1 MRKIVKKKGLEKLVF
16 PATRQ
21 GVKTKTNPLP
31 SRSQYSVLRQICN
44 LIPAY
49 LVPKLANETGV
60 DKKARTFSPWSHL
73 VSLIY
78 AQLTHAIGL
87 NDICDALRLHN
98 GLLVTLR
105 GATPP
110 SRNNLSHSNKE
121 RDASLAEKIF
131 WSVLGHLQTL
141 RPDFARGNR
150 GKGVARRF
158 RRVIHVVDSTTI
170 QLVASC
176 MDWAKHRRRK
186 AAAKCHLRLDLHSFL
201 PRFAIIDTAKENDA
215 KRSRELCAGIRP
227 GEIVVFDKAYLDFAH
242 LFDLLK
248 RGVFW
253 VTRAKDNMVYEVLHA
268 LPVSG
273 RILRDEIIALSNA
286 TAQADYPELM
296 RRITALVEI
305 DGVEQEMVFLT
316 NNMEWSPAS
325 VADLYRCR
333 WSIEAFFKQI
343 KQTLQLADFL
353 GHSANAVRWQTW
365 TALLVYVLLRFLA
378 FVNGWQHSFTRIF
391 TLLRS
396 ALWRR
401 WDLTSLLQCYGTAS
415 GSFHF
420 IATPQQPCFNGF

>member
-1 MRKIVKKKGLEKLVF
+1 M
-16 PATRQ
+16 
-21 GVKTKTNPLP
+21 KTTNKPN
-31 SRSQYSVLRQICN
+31 RSQFAVMRQICD
-44 LIPAY
+44 LIPPY
-49 LVPKLANETGV
+49 LVPKLAKETGV

-87 NDICDALRLHN
+87 NDICDGLRLQN

-105 GATPP
+105 AATPA
-110 SRNNLSHSNKE
+110 SRNNLSHAHKE

-141 RPDFARGNR
+141 QPGFARGNR

-186 AAAKCHLRLDLHSFL
+186 AAAKCHLRLDLRSFL
-201 PRFAIIDTAKENDA
+201 PLFAIIDTARENDG
-215 KRSRELCAGIRP
+215 KRSRELCAGIRS

-242 LFDLLK
+242 LFDLLQ

-253 VTRAKDNMVYEVLHA
+253 VTRAKDNMAYQVIA
-268 LPVSG
+268 NLPVSG
-273 RILRDEIIALSNA
+273 HKILSDELIMLSTPVA
-286 TAQADYPELM
+286 AKDYPEML
-296 RRITALVEI
+296 RRITALVVI
-305 DGVEQEMVFLT
+305 HGVEQEMVFLT

-353 GHSANAVRWQTW
+353 GHSANAVRWQIW
-365 TALLVYVLLRFLA
+365 TALSVYVLLRFLA
-378 FVNGWQHSFTRIF
+378 FANGWNHSFARIF

-401 WDLTSLLQCYGTAS
+401 WDLSSLL
-415 GSFHF
+415 
-420 IATPQQPCFNGF
+420 

>member
-1 MRKIVKKKGLEKLVF
+1 MKN
-16 PATRQ
+16 AT
-21 GVKTKTNPLP
+21 TP
-31 SRSQYSVLRQICN
+31 SRSQFSVLRQICN
-44 LIPAY
+44 FIPSY
-49 LVPKLANETGV
+49 LVPKLARETGV

-73 VSLIY
+73 VSLLY

-87 NDICDALRLHN
+87 NDVCDGLRLHS
-98 GLLVTLR
+98 GLLITLR

-110 SRNNLSHSNKE
+110 SRNNLSHANKG

-131 WSVLGHLQTL
+131 WSVLGHLQSL
-141 RPDFARGNR
+141 QPGFARGNR

-158 RRVIHVVDSTTI
+158 RRAIHVVDSTTI

-176 MDWAKHRRRK
+176 MDWAKHRCRK

-201 PRFAIIDTAKENDA
+201 PRFAIIDTARENDA
-215 KRSRELCAGIRP
+215 KRSRELCAGIRA
-227 GEIVVFDKAYLDFAH
+227 GEIVVFDKAYVDFAH
-242 LFDLLK
+242 LFDLLQ

-253 VTRAKDNMVYEVLHA
+253 VTRAKENIACDVVAA
-268 LPVSG
+268 LPVAG
-273 RILRDEIIALSNA
+273 RILRDELIAMRNPSAL
-286 TAQADYPELM
+286 ADYPELM

-305 DGVEQEMVFLT
+305 DGREQELVFLT

-325 VADLYRCR
+325 VADLYRNR

-353 GHSANAVRWQTW
+353 GHSANAVRWQVW

-378 FVNGWQHSFTRIF
+378 FVHGWNHSFTRLF
-391 TLLRS
+391 TLMRS

-401 WDLTSLLQCYGTAS
+401 WDLPSLLESYGTAP
-415 GSFHF
+415 GDFRF
-420 IATPQQPCFNGF
+420 ISTPQQPCFNGF

>member
-1 MRKIVKKKGLEKLVF
+1 MKK
-16 PATRQ
+16 T
-21 GVKTKTNPLP
+21 TTLP
-31 SRSQYSVLRQICN
+31 SRSQFAVLRQICN

-49 LVPKLANETGV
+49 LVPKLAKETGV

-87 NDICDALRLHN
+87 NDICDGLRLHSS
-98 GLLVTLR
+98 LLVTLR
-105 GATPP
+105 AATPP

-141 RPDFARGNR
+141 QPGFARGNR

-201 PRFAIIDTAKENDA
+201 PRFAIIDTARENDA

-242 LFDLLK
+242 LFDLLQ

-253 VTRAKDNMVYEVLHA
+253 VTRAKDNMVCEVIDS
-268 LPVSG
+268 LPVAG
-273 RILRDEIIALSNA
+273 RILRDEIISLRHA
-286 TAQADYPELM
+286 TAFEHYPELM

-305 DGVEQEMVFLT
+305 DGREQELVFLT
-316 NNMEWSPAS
+316 NNLQWSAAS

-353 GHSANAVRWQTW
+353 GHSANAVRWQIW
-365 TALLVYVLLRFLA
+365 TALLVYVLLRFQA
-378 FVNGWQHSFTRIF
+378 FLHNWNHSFIRLF
-391 TLLRS
+391 TLLRC

-401 WDLTSLLQCYGTAS
+401 WDLASLLQSYGTAS
-415 GSFHF
+415 GSFRF
-420 IATPQQPCFNGF
+420 IATPQQPSFKGF

>member
-1 MRKIVKKKGLEKLVF
+1 MNKK
-16 PATRQ
+16 T
-21 GVKTKTNPLP
+21 LP
-31 SRSQYSVLRQICN
+31 SRSQFAVLRQICN

-49 LVPKLANETGV
+49 LVPKLAKETGV
-60 DKKARTFSPWSHL
+60 DKKAHTFSPWSHL

-87 NDICDALRLHN
+87 NDICDGLRLHS

-105 GATPP
+105 AATPP

-141 RPDFARGNR
+141 QPGFARGNR

-201 PRFAIIDTAKENDA
+201 PRFAIIDTARENDA

-242 LFDLLK
+242 LFDLLQ

-253 VTRAKDNMVYEVLHA
+253 VTRAKDNMVCEVIDS
-268 LPVSG
+268 LPVAG
-273 RILRDEIIALSNA
+273 RILRDEIISLRHA
-286 TAQADYPELM
+286 TAFEHYPELM

-305 DGVEQEMVFLT
+305 DGREQELVFLT
-316 NNMEWSPAS
+316 NNLQWSAAS

-353 GHSANAVRWQTW
+353 GHSANAVRWQIW
-365 TALLVYVLLRFLA
+365 TALLVYVLLRFQA
-378 FVNGWQHSFTRIF
+378 FLHNWNHSFIRLF
-391 TLLRS
+391 TLLRC

-401 WDLTSLLQCYGTAS
+401 WDLASLLQSYGTAS
-415 GSFHF
+415 GSFRF
-420 IATPQQPCFNGF
+420 IATPQQPSFKGF

>member
-1 MRKIVKKKGLEKLVF
+1 MKN
-16 PATRQ
+16 T
-21 GVKTKTNPLP
+21 TNP
-31 SRSQYSVLRQICN
+31 SRSQFAVLRQICN
-44 LIPAY
+44 LIPSH
-49 LVPKLANETGV
+49 LVPKLARESGV

-73 VSLIY
+73 ISLIY

-87 NDICDALRLHN
+87 NDVCDGLRMHS

-105 GATPP
+105 AATPP

-121 RDASLAEKIF
+121 RDAGLAEKIF
-131 WSVLGHLQTL
+131 WTVLGHLQSL
-141 RPDFARGNR
+141 HPGFARGNR

-201 PRFAIIDTAKENDA
+201 PRFAIIDTARDNDA
-215 KRSRELCAGIRP
+215 KRSRELCAGIRA
-227 GEIVVFDKAYLDFAH
+227 GEIVIFDKAYVDFAH

-248 RGVFW
+248 RGVSW
-253 VTRAKDNMVYEVLHA
+253 VTRAKENLAYEVIGT
-268 LPVSG
+268 LPAGG
-273 RILRDEIIALSNA
+273 RILSDQLIVLSNPVVA
-286 TAQADYPELM
+286 KGYPEVL
-296 RRITALVEI
+296 RRIVALVEI
-305 DGVEQEMVFLT
+305 DGCEQEMVFLT
-316 NNMEWSPAS
+316 NNLEWSPAS

-353 GHSANAVRWQTW
+353 GHSANAVRWQVW

-378 FVNGWQHSFTRIF
+378 LLHGWGHSFTRLF

-401 WDLTSLLQCYGTAS
+401 WDLPSLLRSYGTAA
-415 GSFHF
+415 GSFRF
-420 IATPQQPCFNGF
+420 IATPQQPCFEGF

>member
-1 MRKIVKKKGLEKLVF
+1 MN
-16 PATRQ
+16 
-21 GVKTKTNPLP
+21 KTTIP
-31 SRSQYSVLRQICN
+31 SRSQFAVFRQICN
-44 LIPAY
+44 LIPSH
-49 LVPKLANETGV
+49 LVPKLARDLGV

-87 NDICDALRLHN
+87 NDICDGLRLHN

-110 SRNNLSHSNKE
+110 SRNNLSYSNKE
-121 RDASLAEKIF
+121 RDASLAENIF
-131 WSVLGHLQTL
+131 WSVLTHLQSL
-141 RPDFARGNR
+141 QPGFARGDR
-150 GKGVARRF
+150 GRGVARRF

-201 PRFAIIDTAKENDA
+201 PRFAIIDTARENDG
-215 KRSRELCAGIRP
+215 KRSRELCAAIRA

-242 LFDLLK
+242 LFDLLQ

-253 VTRAKDNMVYEVLHA
+253 VTRAKENMAYQVIGT
-268 LPVSG
+268 LPVPG
-273 RILRDEIIALSNA
+273 GNILRDELIVLSTSSA
-286 TAQADYPELM
+286 AKDYPEVL
-296 RRITALVEI
+296 RRITALVEV
-305 DGVEQEMVFLT
+305 DGAQQEMVFLT

-353 GHSANAVRWQTW
+353 GHSANAVRWQIW

-378 FVNGWQHSFTRIF
+378 FTHGWHHSFTRIF
-391 TLLRS
+391 TLIRS

-401 WDLTSLLQCYGTAS
+401 WDLSSLLQSYGTAS
-415 GSFHF
+415 GSFRF

>member
-1 MRKIVKKKGLEKLVF
+1 M
-16 PATRQ
+16 
-21 GVKTKTNPLP
+21 KTTIPK
-31 SRSQYSVLRQICN
+31 RSNFSVMRQICD
-44 LIPAY
+44 LIPPY
-49 LVPKLANETGV
+49 LVPKLAKETGV

-87 NDICDALRLHN
+87 NDICDGLRLHN

-105 GATPP
+105 AATPP

-121 RDASLAEKIF
+121 RDAILAEKIF

-141 RPDFARGNR
+141 EPGFARGKR

-201 PRFAIIDTAKENDA
+201 PRFAIIDTARENDA

-242 LFDLLK
+242 LFDLLQ

-253 VTRAKDNMVYEVLHA
+253 VTRAKENMAYQVIA
-268 LPVSG
+268 NLPVSG
-273 RILRDEIIALSNA
+273 SKILRDELIVLTTPVAA
-286 TAQADYPELM
+286 KDYPEVL
-296 RRITALVEI
+296 RRITALVEV
-305 DGVEQEMVFLT
+305 DEVEQEMVFFT

-333 WSIEAFFKQI
+333 WSIETFFKQI

-353 GHSANAVRWQTW
+353 GHSANAVRWQIW
-365 TALLVYVLLRFLA
+365 SALLVYVLLRFLA
-378 FVNGWQHSFTRIF
+378 FVNGWHHTFTRIF

-401 WDLTSLLQCYGTAS
+401 WDLASLLQSYGTAS
-415 GSFHF
+415 GAFRF
-420 IATPQQPCFNGF
+420 IATPQQSCFNGF